1 MEIVVFVISVLVNGL
16 IIGGLGRLLLPGRD
30 PIGIP
35 ATIAVGIAA
44 AALGGLVAYL
54 VADEESAW
62 IGLPLA
68 IAFAVAI
75 VWLLR
80 RTRSGGDERVSLDA
94 DRL

>member
-1 MEIVVFVISVLVNGL
+1 MDVLVFIVSVLVNGL

-54 VADEESAW
+54 LADEESGW

-80 RTRSGGDERVSLDA
+80 RTRGGGDERVRLNA